1 MTSRTSQVRGITIKS
16 VSMLEIS
23 ASGSLVPS
31 VLQLVRLL
39 PALPNSG
46 AALFGQPSFGS
57 PRTFMDT
64 PSDNASI
71 KVGQAMRAAGV
82 SRMKSRK
89 RLLILVPLVGVA
101 CAIAIWFALAFM
113 GVLDSG
119 KFEIVQSQPISPDR
133 IAMLSRRSDNTALS
147 GDTYFVVIGD
157 ICIQQG
163 AKESIL

>member
-1 MTSRTSQVRGITIKS
+1 
-16 VSMLEIS
+16 
-23 ASGSLVPS
+23 
-31 VLQLVRLL
+31 
-39 PALPNSG
+39 
-46 AALFGQPSFGS
+46 
-57 PRTFMDT
+57 
-64 PSDNASI
+64 
-71 KVGQAMRAAGV
+71 
-82 SRMKSRK
+82 MKSRK

-157 ICIQQG
+157 HLYT
-163 AKESIL
+163 AKELKRAFYSSRPVFVAGRAGLNIYATTPNVLTIECKDCCIAKDLFEKQRFSDDGIVVRYVGFP